1 MPLLRCLAARPF
13 VQCSATR
20 CLTQGLAATVFAMLT
35 SKASHAVFAARHLLQ
50 CVAARPLQ
58 CRAAAIHGD
67 MDQHSRMA
75 VLHDFKSGKHHVLVA
90 TDVAARGLDI
100 KSIKSVVNYDAAK
113 EIDTHVHRIGRTGRA
128 GDTEGTAYTLITS
141 YESRFAG
148 EVPSHL
154 LSIYSMSRQFNRM

>member
-1 MPLLRCLAARPF
+1 
-13 VQCSATR
+13 
-20 CLTQGLAATVFAMLT
+20 
-35 SKASHAVFAARHLLQ
+35 
-50 CVAARPLQ
+50 
-58 CRAAAIHGD
+58 
-67 MDQHSRMA
+67 MA

-128 GDTEGTAYTLITS
+128 GDKEGVAYTLVTP

-148 EVPSHL
+148 ESWTSCMLSVLPSAQVLVLCRCVLHRHNRCFNYAPTGQLSPWLTAVWQL
-154 LSIYSMSRQFNRM
+154 LVLVTVSRSNTMCAKPISYVSHCQLPNL